1 MVRVL
6 DIEMRD
12 ICEMGDICDIILWV
26 WHDPEMICR
35 AEQEHN
41 IFLQSCTAKTESMG
55 QWGIK
60 WGGRDI
66 WAESVLQGPY
76 KQPCE
81 GHTSRPSN
89 PMRARHQ
96 LKSAQVTTSNSCRTK
111 LEQPVLV
118 YCDSGGRR
126 IRVIWR
132 MLPLS
137 TTVPQWAG
145 RMWSQPAPYR
155 EQRATASLDIVY
167 HLCDHVIRM
176 ITTIHPKY
184 NEHAFMK
191 TKFTLCLIA

>member
-6 DIEMRD
+6 DIDMRD

-55 QWGIK
+55 PWGIK

-132 MLPLS
+132 MLPLFHS
-137 TTVPQWAG
+137 ELAECNQLLIGNNGQLPPSISCIIFVI
-145 RMWSQPAPYR
+145 MWSGW
-155 EQRATASLDIVY
+155 
-167 HLCDHVIRM
+167 
-176 ITTIHPKY
+176 
-184 NEHAFMK
+184 
-191 TKFTLCLIA
+191 